1 MKRSVYKGLTL
12 LSLAAMLAL
21 TACGS
26 GGGNNGESTAPNNS
40 GNGDSK
46 APVKL
51 KIMWQGADIRH
62 QAMLKTQEVY
72 TKENPSITFSPEYM
86 AWDDYWKKLPTLA
99 ASHSLPDV
107 LHMDGAYIQEYAT
120 RGTLEDLSDIDLS
133 GVIDD
138 KTLENLKIG
147 GKLYGIPI
155 SRNAQGMAFNK
166 EALEAAGIELPK
178 KDWTWDEYFDFAR
191 NARTKLPD
199 GVYPISDT
207 DTWDFY
213 QYYQMSY
220 GKGRIIQEDGKKFNL
235 DKDLFMNFYGIH
247 AEFREKKIVPPAD
260 MVSAFKEN
268 DPQAD
273 PMASGKVMTRG
284 ATVGSV
290 GALEQ
295 LMPGK
300 IDVVN
305 LPVGPEGGGWA
316 QPTIFLSVSTDSKH
330 KDEAKA
336 FIKWFVTDKAAGQTY
351 GTNFG
356 IPIYDEIYTAL
367 EPTLA
372 PKEKLGKK
380 LYDTAIDK
388 AMPFSPAAAGW
399 TEWVDN
405 YKKTMD
411 SVMFGQKSIEDAYNE
426 ISKSGNAIA
435 EKQAAK

>member
-1 MKRSVYKGLTL
+1 MENKRLTKGMTVLT
-12 LSLAAMLAL
+12 LAAMLAL

-26 GGGNNGESTAPNNS
+26 GESKDS
-40 GNGDSK
+40 GSGD
-46 APVKL
+46 AVKL
-51 KIMWQGADIRH
+51 KIMWQGPDTRH

-72 TKENPSITFSPEYM
+72 TSLNPSITFSPEYM

-99 ASHSLPDV
+99 ASHSMPDV

-120 RGTLEDLSDIDLS
+120 RGTLEDLSDMDLS
-133 GVIDD
+133 GVIDA
-138 KTLENLKIG
+138 KTLENLKID

-155 SRNAQGMAFNK
+155 SRNAQGIAFNT
-166 EALEAAGIELPK
+166 EALASAGIELPK
-178 KDWTWDEYFDFAR
+178 KDWTWDEFFDFAR

-199 GVYPISDT
+199 GVYPISDS

-213 QYYQMSY
+213 QYYQTSN
-220 GKGRIIQEDGKKFNL
+220 GKGPIIQENGTKFNL
-235 DKDLFMNFYGIH
+235 DKELFMKFYGIY

-260 MVSAFKEN
+260 MVSSFKEN

-300 IDVVN
+300 VDVVN
-305 LPVGPEGGGWA
+305 IPVGPEGGGWA

-336 FIKWFVTDKAAGQTY
+336 FIKWFVTDKQAGETY
-351 GTNFG
+351 GMNFG
-356 IPIYDEIYTAL
+356 IPIYDEVYKAL
-367 EPTLA
+367 EPTLQ
-372 PKEKLGKK
+372 PKDKLGNK
-380 LYDTAIDK
+380 LYDTAKDK
-388 AMPFSPAAAGW
+388 ALPFYPAAAGW

-411 SVMFGQKSIEDAYNE
+411 AVMFGQKSIEDAYNE

-435 EKQAAK
+435 EKQSKK

>member
-1 MKRSVYKGLTL
+1 MENKVLSKGMALLTVG
-12 LSLAAMLAL
+12 AMLAL

-26 GGGNNGESTAPNNS
+26 GGS
-40 GNGDSK
+40 SK
-46 APVKL
+46 DDGSVKL
-51 KIMWQGADIRH
+51 KIMWQGPDTRH

-72 TKENPSITFSPEYM
+72 TGLNPSITFSPEYM

-99 ASHSLPDV
+99 ASHSMPDV

-120 RGTLEDLSDIDLS
+120 RGTLEDLSSMDLS

-138 KTLENLKIG
+138 KTLENLKID

-155 SRNAQGMAFNK
+155 SRNAQGIAFNK
-166 EALEAAGIELPK
+166 EALAAAGIELPK
-178 KDWTWDEYFDFAR
+178 KDWTWDEFFDFAR
-191 NARTKLPD
+191 NARAKLAD
-199 GVYPISDT
+199 GVYPISDS

-213 QYYQMSY
+213 QYYQTSN
-220 GKGRIIQEDGKKFNL
+220 GKGPIIQENGTKFNL
-235 DKDLFMNFYGIH
+235 DKELFTKFYGIY

-260 MVSAFKEN
+260 MVSSFKEN

-273 PMASGKVMTRG
+273 PMASGNVMTRG

-300 IDVVN
+300 VDVVN
-305 LPVGPEGGGWA
+305 IPVGPEGGGWA

-336 FIKWFVTDKAAGQTY
+336 FIKWFVTETQAGQTY
-351 GTNFG
+351 GMNFG
-356 IPIYDEIYTAL
+356 IPINDAIYKAL
-367 EPTLA
+367 EPNLQ
-372 PKEKLGKK
+372 PKDILGNK
-380 LYDTAIDK
+380 LYATAKDK
-388 AMPFSPAAAGW
+388 ALPFYPAAAGW

-411 SVMFGQKSIEDAYNE
+411 AVMFGQKSIEDAYNE
-426 ISKSGNAIA
+426 ISKAGNAIA
-435 EKQAAK
+435 EKQSAK

>member
-1 MKRSVYKGLTL
+1 MKQRLYNGLTL
-12 LSLAAMLAL
+12 LVLAAMLAL

-26 GGGNNGESTAPNNS
+26 GANNGESNAPNDS
-40 GNGDSK
+40 GNGDSN

-51 KIMWQGADIRH
+51 KIMWQGPDTRH

-72 TKENPSITFSPEYM
+72 TSKNPSVTFSPEYM

-107 LHMDGAYIQEYAT
+107 LHMDGAYIHEYAT
-120 RGTLEDLSDIDLS
+120 RGTLEDLSDIDLT

-138 KTLENLKIG
+138 KTLENLKID

-191 NARTKLPD
+191 NARTKLPE
-199 GVYPISDT
+199 GVYPINDSN
-207 DTWDFY
+207 TWDHY
-213 QYYQMSY
+213 QYYQTAY
-220 GKGRIIQEDGKKFNL
+220 GKGRIIQEEGTKFNL
-235 DKDLFMNFYGIH
+235 DKEQFMKFYGIH
-247 AEFREKKIVPPAD
+247 AEFRKNKIVPPAD
-260 MVSAFKEN
+260 MVSSFKEN

-273 PMASGKVMTRG
+273 PMASGKVMTRS
-284 ATVGSV
+284 ASVGSV
-290 GALEQ
+290 GALEM

-300 IDVVN
+300 VDVVN
-305 LPVGPEGGGWA
+305 MPVGPEGGGWA

-330 KDEAKA
+330 KDAAKA
-336 FIKWFVTDKAAGQTY
+336 FIKWFVTDKEAGETY
-351 GTNFG
+351 GLNFG
-356 IPIYDEIYTAL
+356 IPIFDEIYAAL
-367 EPTLA
+367 EPDLA
-372 PKEKLGKK
+372 PKDKLGKK
-380 LYDTAIDK
+380 MYDTALDK
-388 AMPFSPAAAGW
+388 ALPFYPAAAGW

-405 YKKTMD
+405 YKKTID
-411 SVMFGQKSIEDAYNE
+411 AVMFGQKSIEEAYNE

-435 EKQAAK
+435 EKQSAK

>member
-1 MKRSVYKGLTL
+1 MTVLT
-12 LSLAAMLAL
+12 LAAMLAL

-26 GGGNNGESTAPNNS
+26 GESKDS
-40 GNGDSK
+40 GSGD
-46 APVKL
+46 AVKL
-51 KIMWQGADIRH
+51 KIMWQGPDTRH

-72 TKENPSITFSPEYM
+72 TSLNPSITFSPEYM

-99 ASHSLPDV
+99 ASHSMPDV

-120 RGTLEDLSDIDLS
+120 RGTLEDLSDMDLS
-133 GVIDD
+133 GVIDA
-138 KTLENLKIG
+138 KTLENLKID

-155 SRNAQGMAFNK
+155 SRNAQGIAFNT
-166 EALEAAGIELPK
+166 EALASAGIELPK
-178 KDWTWDEYFDFAR
+178 KDWTWDEFFDFAR

-199 GVYPISDT
+199 GVYPISDS

-213 QYYQMSY
+213 QYYQTSN
-220 GKGRIIQEDGKKFNL
+220 GKGPIIQENGTKFNL
-235 DKDLFMNFYGIH
+235 DKELFMKFYGIY

-260 MVSAFKEN
+260 MVSSFKEN

-300 IDVVN
+300 VDVVN
-305 LPVGPEGGGWA
+305 IPVGPEGGGWA

-336 FIKWFVTDKAAGQTY
+336 FIKWFVTDKQAGETY
-351 GTNFG
+351 GMNFG
-356 IPIYDEIYTAL
+356 IPIYDEVYKAL
-367 EPTLA
+367 EPTLQ
-372 PKEKLGKK
+372 PKDKLGNK
-380 LYDTAIDK
+380 LYDTAKDK
-388 AMPFSPAAAGW
+388 ALPFYPAAAGW

-411 SVMFGQKSIEDAYNE
+411 AVMFGQKSIEDAYNE

-435 EKQAAK
+435 EKQSKK

>member
-1 MKRSVYKGLTL
+1 MKNRRLSKGMTVLTIG
-12 LSLAAMLAL
+12 AMLAL

-26 GGGNNGESTAPNNS
+26 GG
-40 GNGDSK
+40 DSK
-46 APVKL
+46 ESGSVKL
-51 KIMWQGADIRH
+51 KIMWQGPDTRH

-72 TKENPSITFSPEYM
+72 TGLNPSITFSPEYM

-99 ASHSLPDV
+99 ASHSMPDV

-120 RGTLEDLSDIDLS
+120 RGTLEDLSGMDLS
-133 GVIDD
+133 GVIDA
-138 KTLENLKIG
+138 KTLENLKID

-155 SRNAQGMAFNK
+155 SRNAQGIAFNK
-166 EALEAAGIELPK
+166 EALAAAGIELPK

-191 NARTKLPD
+191 NARTKLAD
-199 GVYPISDT
+199 GVYPISDS

-213 QYYQMSY
+213 QYYQTSN
-220 GKGRIIQEDGKKFNL
+220 GKGPIIQENGTKFNL
-235 DKDLFMNFYGIH
+235 DKELFTKFYGIY

-260 MVSAFKEN
+260 MVSSFKEN

-300 IDVVN
+300 VDVVN
-305 LPVGPEGGGWA
+305 IPVGPEGGGWA

-336 FIKWFVTDKAAGQTY
+336 FIKWFVTETQAGQTY
-351 GTNFG
+351 GMNFG
-356 IPIYDEIYTAL
+356 IPINDAIYTAL
-367 EPTLA
+367 EPNLQ
-372 PKEKLGKK
+372 PKDILGNK
-380 LYDTAIDK
+380 LYATAKDK
-388 AMPFSPAAAGW
+388 ALPFYPAAAGW

-411 SVMFGQKSIEDAYNE
+411 AVMFGQKSIEDAYNE
-426 ISKSGNAIA
+426 ISKAGIAIA
-435 EKQAAK
+435 EKQSKK

>member
-1 MKRSVYKGLTL
+1 MENKVLSKGMALLTVG
-12 LSLAAMLAL
+12 AMLAL

-26 GGGNNGESTAPNNS
+26 GG
-40 GNGDSK
+40 DSK
-46 APVKL
+46 ESSGGAVKL
-51 KIMWQGADIRH
+51 KIMWQGPDTRH

-72 TKENPSITFSPEYM
+72 TSLNPTVTFSPEYM

-99 ASHSLPDV
+99 ASHSMPDV

-120 RGTLEDLSDIDLS
+120 RGTLEDLSDMDLS

-138 KTLENLKIG
+138 KTLENLKID

-155 SRNAQGMAFNK
+155 SRNAQGIAFNT
-166 EALEAAGIELPK
+166 EGLTSAGIELPK
-178 KDWTWDEYFDFAR
+178 KDWTWDEFFDFAR
-191 NARTKLPD
+191 NARAKLAD
-199 GVYPISDT
+199 GVYPISDS

-213 QYYQMSY
+213 QYYQTSN
-220 GKGRIIQEDGKKFNL
+220 GKGPIIKENGTKFNL
-235 DKDLFMNFYGIH
+235 DKELFTKFYGIY

-260 MVSAFKEN
+260 MVSSFKEN

-300 IDVVN
+300 VDVVN
-305 LPVGPEGGGWA
+305 IPVGPEGGGWA

-336 FIKWFVTDKAAGQTY
+336 FIKWFVTDKQAGTTY
-351 GTNFG
+351 GMNFG
-356 IPIYDEIYTAL
+356 IPIYDEVYTAL
-367 EPTLA
+367 EPTLQ
-372 PKEKLGKK
+372 PKDKLGNK
-380 LYDTAIDK
+380 LYDTAKDK
-388 AMPFSPAAAGW
+388 ALPFYPAAAGW

-411 SVMFGQKSIEDAYNE
+411 AVMFGQKSIDDAYNE
-426 ISKSGNAIA
+426 ISKAGNAIA
-435 EKQAAK
+435 EKQSKK